1 MSERCRTEIM
11 NILVRN
17 ANKADYH
24 AVRRIMNQVQ
34 EMHVAWRP
42 DIYKSNED
50 LISEEVFDLMLGSGN
65 LFVADVDG
73 TVAGVLEIAY
83 KHVENPAHVTRDV
96 IFIDS
101 MAVDAGFRGKGIGH
115 KFFEKVKELKTISG
129 SDGIELQVNAKNH
142 AAYEM
147 YKKYGF
153 TEKSINMELL
163 L

>member
-1 MSERCRTEIM
+1 MDIQ
-11 NILVRN
+11 VRN
-17 ANKADYH
+17 AKKADFQ

-42 DIYKSNED
+42 DIYKSNENFV
-50 LISEEVFDLMLGSGN
+50 SEEIFDLMVGSGN
-65 LFVADVDG
+65 LFVAEMDDMI
-73 TVAGVLEIAY
+73 AGVLEVTH
-83 KHVENPAHVTRDV
+83 KHIESPAHVERDV

-101 MAVDAGFRGKGIGH
+101 MAVDADYRGKGIGH
-115 KFFEKVKELKTISG
+115 HFFEKVKELKNISG
-129 SDGIELQVNAKNH
+129 ADGIELQVNAKNH

-163 L
+163 